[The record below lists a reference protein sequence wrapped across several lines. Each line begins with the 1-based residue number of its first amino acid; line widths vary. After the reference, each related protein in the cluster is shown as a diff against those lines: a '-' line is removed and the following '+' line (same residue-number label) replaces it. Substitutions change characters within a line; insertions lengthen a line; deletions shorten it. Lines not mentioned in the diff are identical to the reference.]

1 MPLEFAQNWVRD
13 RAVENRV
20 EDVRNPGEY
29 NATTWDK
36 FAGFLTG
43 TNVDKAVDDHTQKV
57 NNKEVTDYLTSIGE
71 TRESLGLSKN
81 ANVNQASG
89 AFTRISRDRA
99 DEKSETQFNRNLQA
113 SMAPITAQL
122 QQSSNEFNQTMQR
135 TLAQDA
141 RNYQL
146 QLQTAA
152 DAKEARA
159 DELEFRRME
168 ARREDQ
174 RYNERMEQLDRK
186 DRRQAMSS
194 IAAGLAS
201 LGAAFAM

>member
-1 MPLEFAQNWVRD
+1 MPFEFAQNWVKD

-36 FAGFLTG
+36 FAGFVTR
-43 TNVDKAVDDHTQKV
+43 TNVDKAVDDHTQTV
-57 NNKEVTDYLTSIGE
+57 NNKKVTDYLTSVGE
-71 TRESLGLSKN
+71 TRESLGLSQN

-89 AFTRISRDRA
+89 AFNRTSEQRA
-99 DEKSETQFNRNLQA
+99 DHKSETQFNRSLQA
-113 SMAPITAQL
+113 TMAPINAQM
-122 QQSSNEFNQTMQR
+122 QQQGQQFNQTMQR

-146 QLQTAA
+146 QLQNSA
-152 DAKEARA
+152 DEKEARA

-168 ARREDQ
+168 SRREDQ